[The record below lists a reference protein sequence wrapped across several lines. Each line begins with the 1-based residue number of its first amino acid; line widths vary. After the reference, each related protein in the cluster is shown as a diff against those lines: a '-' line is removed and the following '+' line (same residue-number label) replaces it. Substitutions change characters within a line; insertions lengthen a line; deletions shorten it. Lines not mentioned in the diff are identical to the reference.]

1 MSPAEHVRARNPAAA
16 SQALLDAARDAFARH
31 GFDGARVD
39 EIAAAAGYNKA
50 LIFRYFGDKLGLYR
64 AVVAHTKH
72 LVHEEIARPLLA
84 IACDPDAPLDAA
96 RVRRFITEA
105 VRCSFDF
112 YVAHP
117 QCMRM
122 MAWEAAEGWRTF
134 TITHTAG
141 DDNYWMRD
149 ICAFTTRAQEAGLLR
164 RDVDPMLLV
173 ANTISLTF
181 GYHSAIP
188 RFQAIF
194 PAADLDSSGALAHA
208 REEITRLILH
218 GTIAHPE
225 GKEYDAAWL

>member
-1 MSPAEHVRARNPAAA
+1 MTASERARARDPGAAR
-16 SQALLDAARDAFARH
+16 QALLDAARDAFAGH
-31 GFDGARVD
+31 GFEGARVD

-64 AVVAHTKH
+64 SVVTHTKH

-84 IACDPDAPLDAA
+84 IAHDQDAPLDAG
-96 RVRRFITEA
+96 RVRRFITTA
-105 VRCSFDF
+105 VHCSFDF

-134 TITHTAG
+134 TVTHTSG

-149 ICAFTTRAQEAGLLR
+149 ICAFTTRAREAGLLR

-194 PAADLDSSGALAHA
+194 PAADLASDDALAHA
-208 REEITRLILH
+208 REEITQLILH
-218 GTIAHPE
+218 GTITHSE
-225 GKEYDAAWL
+225 GEEYDAARL

>member
-1 MSPAEHVRARNPAAA
+1 MSHTEHVRPRGPDAAR
-16 SQALLDAARDAFARH
+16 QALLDAARDAFARH
-31 GFDGARVD
+31 GFEGARVD
-39 EIAAAAGYNKA
+39 EIAAVAGYNKA

-64 AVVAHTKH
+64 AVVTHTKH

-84 IACDPDAPLDAA
+84 IACDPDTPLDAA
-96 RVRRFITEA
+96 HVRRFITTS

-122 MAWEAAEGWRTF
+122 MAWEAAEGWHTF
-134 TITHTAG
+134 TFTLTAG

-149 ICAFTTRAQEAGLLR
+149 ICAFTTRAREAGLLR
-164 RDVDPMLLV
+164 RDVDPMLLI

-194 PAADLDSSGALAHA
+194 PAADLVSADALGHA

-218 GTIAHPE
+218 GTIAHSE
-225 GKEYDAAWL
+225 GEEYDAAQL